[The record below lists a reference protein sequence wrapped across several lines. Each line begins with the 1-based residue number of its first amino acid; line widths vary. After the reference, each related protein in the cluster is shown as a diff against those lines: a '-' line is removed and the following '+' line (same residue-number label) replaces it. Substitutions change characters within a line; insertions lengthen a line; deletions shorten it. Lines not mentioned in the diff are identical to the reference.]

1 MPVWALV
8 LIGAPMGAATLI
20 ICSTFIIS
28 ARESVLEELEGG
40 WPKRK

>member
-20 ICSTFIIS
+20 ICSTVIIA
-28 ARESVLEELEGG
+28 ARRSVLEESEGG
-40 WPKRK
+40 WSERK